1 MVPAGRPAPYLEG
14 QTLEG
19 NSWGAELTGQVTIV
33 EFFASWCPHC
43 RRSIPAYRSLVAER
57 RVQLIIVNVEEEPA
71 LVKEFFA
78 HNPPPASAGILLD
91 TDGRI
96 KRRWGVSGLPAVF
109 LIDQTG
115 TVRDSFAGWS
125 STAARDLAEQIDF
138 LNMPPVAVPASA
150 SDGAQRP
157 AERRVHP
164 TDTRLAA
171 SGAREAARRP
181 SHQPRRTR
189 PPARRRSHSLNARA
203 QKRAARANTQVG
215 VVHGASSS

>member
-1 MVPAGRPAPYLEG
+1 MLALALLWMASASDALMVPAGRPAPYLEG

-78 HNPPPASAGILLD
+78 RNPPPASAGILLD

-138 LNMPPVAVPASA
+138 LQQCRRWRRPPAPATTRR
-150 SDGAQRP
+150 DRR
-157 AERRVHP
+157 ERRV
-164 TDTRLAA
+164 T
-171 SGAREAARRP
+171 
-181 SHQPRRTR
+181 RRTR
-189 PPARRRSHSLNARA
+189 GSRRQAPAK
-203 QKRAARANTQVG
+203 QPAARPTNLDERARQLG
-215 VVHGASSS
+215 VEVIR

>member
-1 MVPAGRPAPYLEG
+1 VLALALLWIASASDALMVPAGRPAPYLEG

-71 LVKEFFA
+71 LVKEFFTR
-78 HNPPPASAGILLD
+78 NPPPASAGILLD

-125 STAARDLAEQIDF
+125 STAARELAEQIDV
-138 LNMPPVAVPASA
+138 LNKPPAPVPAG
-150 SDGAQRP
+150 DGAERP
-157 AERRVHP
+157 AQRQV
-164 TDTRLAA
+164 T
-171 SGAREAARRP
+171 
-181 SHQPRRTR
+181 RRTR
-189 PPARRRSHSLNARA
+189 GSRRQAPAK
-203 QKRAARANTQVG
+203 QPAARPANLDERARQLG
-215 VVHGASSS
+215 VEVIR

>member
-1 MVPAGRPAPYLEG
+1 MAVQSRGAGARPVCLASDALLVPAGRPAPYLEG

-43 RRSIPAYRSLVAER
+43 RRSIPAYRGLVAER

-71 LVKEFFA
+71 LVKEFFTR
-78 HNPPPASAGILLD
+78 NPPPASAGILLD

-125 STAARDLAEQIDF
+125 STAARDLARADRLPQQ
-138 LNMPPVAVPASA
+138 AAGAGPASA
-150 SDGAQRP
+150 SDGAQKP
-157 AERRVHP
+157 AERQV
-164 TDTRLAA
+164 T
-171 SGAREAARRP
+171 
-181 SHQPRRTR
+181 RRTR
-189 PPARRRSHSLNARA
+189 GSRRQAPAK
-203 QKRAARANTQVG
+203 QPAARPTNLDERARQLG
-215 VVHGASSS
+215 VEVIR